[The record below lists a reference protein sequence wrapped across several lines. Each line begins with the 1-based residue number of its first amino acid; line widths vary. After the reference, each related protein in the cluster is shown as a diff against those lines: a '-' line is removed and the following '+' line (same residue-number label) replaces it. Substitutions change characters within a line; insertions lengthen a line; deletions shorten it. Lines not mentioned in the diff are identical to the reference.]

1 VEAVESILR
10 LGLDS
15 LIGLLIVMAL
25 KELGVPVPIP
35 ADLLMITAG
44 VRAATG
50 AYPLAGLVVAVE
62 IALLLGCV
70 GQFALVRRA
79 GRQWVYR
86 VAGRFGLSRDRLDH
100 AIDSIMNRGPR
111 AVVLGLNIPG
121 ARAAVTPS
129 AALASMP
136 YHTFTPAMLVGSSIY
151 YGWHIALG
159 YALGPTAEMLFQR
172 YNTSL
177 VIVMVGLAVLGLIVW
192 LAIKRR
198 RQDYVPETLLGRV
211 ESWTHAAC
219 PACLAITSLRSSQ

>member
-1 VEAVESILR
+1 VESAETIVR
-10 LGLDS
+10 LALDS
-15 LIGLLIVMAL
+15 LIGLLVVMTL

-50 AYPLAGLVVAVE
+50 AYPLVGLVIAVE
-62 IALLLGCV
+62 IALLVGCV

-86 VAGRFGLSRDRLDH
+86 VAARLGLTQERLDR
-100 AIDSIMNRGPR
+100 AIEAIMQRGPR
-111 AVVLGLNIPG
+111 AVIVGLNIPG

-129 AALASMP
+129 AALAAMS
-136 YHTFTPAMLVGSSIY
+136 YRAFTPAMLLGSSVF

-177 VIVMVGLAVLGLIVW
+177 VLVMLGLAILGLVAW
-192 LAIKRR
+192 LAIRR
-198 RQDYVPETLLGRV
+198 RR
-211 ESWTHAAC
+211 
-219 PACLAITSLRSSQ
+219 